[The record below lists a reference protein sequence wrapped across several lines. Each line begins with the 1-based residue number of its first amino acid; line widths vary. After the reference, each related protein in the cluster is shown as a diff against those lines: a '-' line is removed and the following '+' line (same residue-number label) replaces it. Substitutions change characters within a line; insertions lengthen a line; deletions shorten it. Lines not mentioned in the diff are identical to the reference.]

1 MNPYALT
8 FGKIPEQM
16 IERVK
21 QRDEI
26 LNSFLEK
33 NPSRQACII
42 TGVRGC
48 GKTVFMTEITQK
60 LSKHPD
66 WIALELNPERNLLEG
81 LAAKMSS
88 RPSLAGIFRNA
99 HINLSVLGFGVEIS
113 GTTPVTDIEYALT
126 KMLESLKNHNKK
138 ILIAIDEISNNKNT
152 REFIHAFQIFLRQ
165 DLPVFLL
172 ATGLYDNVYELQN
185 EKSLTFLYRAPKIE
199 LNPLNINSI
208 ADNYCKNLKVSIEEA
223 RKLANLTMG
232 YSFAF
237 QVLGF
242 LYFNNKGKMDVVLP
256 EYRQY
261 LEEYVYEKI
270 WTELSSTDKKVLI
283 AIQKSESK
291 SIAEIRE
298 IIGYETNQ
306 FNPYRMRLIRKGL
319 VNGDTHGYLSFTLP
333 LFDEFIK
340 SNI

>member
-26 LNSFLEK
+26 LNSFLGE
-33 NPSRQACII
+33 NPSQQACII

-60 LSKHPD
+60 LSEHPD
-66 WIALELNPERNLLEG
+66 WITLELNPERNLLEG

-88 RPSLAGIFRNA
+88 RPSLAGIFKNA

-138 ILIAIDEISNNKNT
+138 ILIAIDEISNNRNT

-165 DLPVFLL
+165 NLPVFLL
-172 ATGLYDNVYELQN
+172 ATGLYDNIYELQN
-185 EKSLTFLYRAPKIE
+185 QKSLTFLYRAPKIA
-199 LNPLNINSI
+199 LSPLNINSI
-208 ADNYCKNLKVSIEEA
+208 AHNYSKNLKVDIEYA
-223 RKLANLTMG
+223 RNLANLTMG

-242 LYFNNKGKMDVVLP
+242 LYYTNNGDMDVIIP

-270 WTELSSTDKKVLI
+270 WTELSFTDKKVLA
-283 AIQKSESK
+283 AIQKSK
-291 SIAEIRE
+291 SGRITDIRE
-298 IIGYETNQ
+298 LLEYDTNQ

-319 VNGDTHGYLSFTLP
+319 VDGETHGHLRFTLP
-333 LFDEFIK
+333 LFNDFIK
-340 SNI
+340 SNS